1 VKLKEIHVEG
11 YRSLVDVTL
20 PLRDLMVM
28 IGPNG
33 AGKTSLLEVFVLL
46 RCAAGKELAS
56 RLEALGGAQA
66 VLSRMTERPAL
77 LKASL
82 LVDVESKQSP
92 EPMNYRFEIA
102 PRGTGYALPFERLEW
117 KLDPSADK
125 SFRYIDARYE
135 QIHYTDPETRRMV
148 APTWDYNL
156 LELALAQVPQMYAE
170 PESLRRLLA
179 SSQFYSFLDVSPRA
193 VVRLPQLL
201 TPVKRPGHNGEYLYS
216 ALYNLR
222 ASDPDVYGQVEE
234 LLHLGFSGFQRL
246 EFPVVGAGQVTM
258 TWYEKGVTGPFYP
271 TELSEGTLRFLWLV
285 TVLLSPDTPALTL
298 IDEPEVSLHPELLK
312 LLAGVLRNAALR
324 GQVLVATHS
333 PDLIR
338 WLEPNQVLI
347 TDKDETGST
356 YFTWADSLDLQ
367 SWLQEYTLRDLWL
380 MGTLGG
386 RP

>member
-1 VKLKEIHVEG
+1 
-11 YRSLVDVTL
+11 
-20 PLRDLMVM
+20 M

-33 AGKTSLLEVFVLL
+33 AGKTALLEVLVLL
-46 RCAAGKELAS
+46 QCAAGKQLAS

-66 VLSRMTERPAL
+66 IMSRTTDRPVLLRV
-77 LKASL
+77 SL
-82 LVDVESKQSP
+82 TVDVESKQSS
-92 EPMNYRFEIA
+92 ELMNYRFELS
-102 PRGTGYALPFERLEW
+102 PRGTGYAFPFERLEW
-117 KLDPSADK
+117 KWDPYADK
-125 SFRYIDARYE
+125 SFRYIDVRYE
-135 QIHYTDPETRRMV
+135 QIHYTDPETHRMV
-148 APTWDYNL
+148 SPTWAYDV

-170 PESLRRLLA
+170 PESLRGLLA
-179 SSQFYSFLDVSPRA
+179 NSQFYSFLDVSQRA

-201 TPVKRPGHNGEYLYS
+201 TPAKRPAHNGEYLYS

-222 ASDPDVYGQVEE
+222 ASDPDTYGQIDE
-234 LLHLGFSGFQRL
+234 LLHLGFPGFLRL

-258 TWYEKGVTGPFYP
+258 TWDQKGITGPLYP
-271 TELSEGTLRFLWLV
+271 NELSEGTLRFLWLI

-312 LLAGVLRNAALR
+312 LLAGVLQNAALR

-338 WLEPNQVLI
+338 WLKPEQVLI
-347 TDKDETGST
+347 TEKNDLGATQ
-356 YFTWADSLDLQ
+356 FTWADSLNLQ
-367 SWLQEYTLRDLWL
+367 AWLEEYTLRDLWL

>member
-1 VKLKEIHVEG
+1 MKLEEIRVEG

-33 AGKTSLLEVFVLL
+33 AGKTALLEVFVLL
-46 RCAAGKELAS
+46 RCAAGKQLAG
-56 RLEALGGAQA
+56 RLQVLGGAQA
-66 VLSRMTERPAL
+66 ILSRTAERPERL
-77 LKASL
+77 RVSL
-82 LVDVESKQSP
+82 LVDVESGQSS
-92 EPMNYRFEIA
+92 ELMNYRFELA
-102 PRGTGYALPFERLEW
+102 PRDTGYALPFERLEW
-117 KLDPSADK
+117 KWDPSADK
-125 SFRYIDARYE
+125 PFRYIDAHYE
-135 QIHYTDPETRRMV
+135 QVHYTDPETHRMV
-148 APTWDYNL
+148 SPTWEYNL
-156 LELALAQVPQMYAE
+156 LELALAQVPQMYAG

-179 SSQFYSFLDVSPRA
+179 NSQSYSFLDVSQRA

-201 TPVKRPGHNGEYLYS
+201 TPVKRPDHNGENLYS

-222 ASDPDVYGQVEE
+222 ASDPDTYGRIEE
-234 LLHLGFSGFQRL
+234 LLQLSFPGFQRL

-258 TWYEKGVTGPFYP
+258 TWHQKGIAGPLYP
-271 TELSEGTLRFLWLV
+271 NELSEGTLRFLWLV

-312 LLAGVLRNAALR
+312 LLAGVLQDAALR

-338 WLEPNQVLI
+338 WLEPEQVLV
-347 TDKDETGST
+347 TEKDEMGVTH
-356 YFTWADSLDLQ
+356 FTWADSLNLQ
-367 SWLQEYTLRDLWL
+367 TWLEEYTLRDLWL